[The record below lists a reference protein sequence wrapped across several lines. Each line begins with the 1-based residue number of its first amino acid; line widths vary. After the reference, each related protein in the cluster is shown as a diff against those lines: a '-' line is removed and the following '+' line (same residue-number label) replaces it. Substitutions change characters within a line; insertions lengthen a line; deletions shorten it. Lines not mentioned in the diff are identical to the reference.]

1 MENTSEKILVDTL
14 FGTEEKIVDKNFYSD
29 YVEELPQYLFED
41 VDENQIGLP
50 LISVPIAKTKI
61 ITQNNLNILIP
72 FLNELSL
79 YENRWNLK
87 KTTETREV
95 WATKANQ
102 ELAPIL
108 NSLKEICLK
117 EKILTPRSIYAYFQA
132 KRSEKG
138 IKIYKKETE
147 EILEIPLP
155 IFSDG
160 SSIADKFS
168 NKEFKPIALIASCMG
183 KNATDIAK
191 QWLLSGHNDQFQYLD
206 GFIREMTFAMIEYTT
221 YLINKQECCL
231 GQAVSLGMAKTG
243 NPRIQSTIIDLL
255 DANRIDISFSRHY
268 LMGPEY
274 SALAFVLPK

>member
-14 FGTEEKIVDKNFYSD
+14 FGTEEKVINKKTLSEYPDDV
-29 YVEELPQYLFED
+29 PQYLFD
-41 VDENQIGLP
+41 TTDENQIGLP

-61 ITQNNLNILIP
+61 IVQNNLNVLIP
-72 FLNELSL
+72 FLNELNL
-79 YENRWNLK
+79 FENRWNFK
-87 KTTETREV
+87 KTTESREV

-108 NSLKEICLK
+108 NSLKEICLN
-117 EKILTPRSIYAYFQA
+117 EKILTPKSIYAYFQA

-138 IKIYKKETE
+138 IKLYKKETE
-147 EILEIPLP
+147 EVLEIPLP
-155 IFSDG
+155 ILSDG
-160 SSIADKFS
+160 SSIADRFS
-168 NKEFKPIALIASCMG
+168 SKEFKPTAVIATCMG

-206 GFIREMTFAMIEYTT
+206 GFIREITFAMIEYTT

-243 NPRIQSTIIDLL
+243 NPRIQSTIIELL